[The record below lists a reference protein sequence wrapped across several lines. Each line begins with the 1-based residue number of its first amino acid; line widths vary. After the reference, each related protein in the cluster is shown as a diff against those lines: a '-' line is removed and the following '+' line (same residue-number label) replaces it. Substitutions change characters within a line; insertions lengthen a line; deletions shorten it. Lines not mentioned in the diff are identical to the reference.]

1 LLGKYQFIN
10 YTYNY
15 DNNIN
20 INLLKEKEKVNGNRY
35 NIQTKLEKKIKS
47 EQMKIEENTLK
58 TL

>member
-1 LLGKYQFIN
+1 
-10 YTYNY
+10 
-15 DNNIN
+15 
-20 INLLKEKEKVNGNRY
+20 LLKEKEKVNGNRY